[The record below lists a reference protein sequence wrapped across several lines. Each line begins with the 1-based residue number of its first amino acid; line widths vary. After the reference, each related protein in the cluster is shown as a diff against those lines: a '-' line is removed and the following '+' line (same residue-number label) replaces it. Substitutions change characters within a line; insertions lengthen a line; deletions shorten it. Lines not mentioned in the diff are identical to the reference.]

1 MTAKNK
7 KILIICIAFV
17 LCITCVL
24 IGVMISTNNGW
35 TSTPDGKESNPNYYS
50 KEIPYLDGIELG
62 MTYDEVKSIENRK
75 DLGKIE
81 EENYDTNYL
90 RDYYYIDSGK
100 YAYSI
105 NSEYTVLRKI
115 QYESLEENFRV
126 TYGFYDKKLVE
137 LTISYLH
144 FDTNFYHEIKDKY
157 GDPNYIEG
165 KSFGF
170 KAYYWYMDK
179 FIIELEDS
187 NSLHMMIYDS
197 KYDPNNITFE

>member
-17 LCITCVL
+17 LSITCVL
-24 IGVMISTNNGW
+24 IEVMIFTNNGW

-50 KEIPYLDGIELG
+50 KEILYLDSIELG
-62 MTYDEVKSIENRK
+62 MTYDKVRHIENRK
-75 DLGKIE
+75 NLGKIE
-81 EENYDTNYL
+81 EENYDTDYS
-90 RDYYYIDSGK
+90 RDYYYADSGK
-100 YAYSI
+100 HAYSI

-115 QYESLEENFRV
+115 PNKSIDENFRV
-126 TYGFYDKKLVE
+126 IYKFSDKKLVE

-144 FDTNFYHEIKDKY
+144 FDTNFYHELNNKY
-157 GDPNYIEG
+157 GSPNYIKG

-179 FIIELEDS
+179 FVIELEDS
-187 NSLHMMIYDS
+187 NTLHMTVYDS